1 MRETNATWPIL
12 RTAGVRTHIA
22 GLNACEKQGDLSTSD
37 DDWDTLFNVLIA
49 GVHPIGFFFVG
60 IDKTVLDGSGSFGSS
75 ENHLIAANGPIP
87 IGGTTHLF
95 RLVPLTVFQ
104 EGDNITGGLE
114 FRFTGGSI
122 VVGNRGKK
130 GTPQDNFSLLCPIR
144 DDITMTLTSP
154 PSG

>member
-1 MRETNATWPIL
+1 M
-12 RTAGVRTHIA
+12 
-22 GLNACEKQGDLSTSD
+22 LS
-37 DDWDTLFNVLIA
+37 
-49 GVHPIGFFFVG
+49 
-60 IDKTVLDGSGSFGSS
+60 SGTGSS

-95 RLVPLTVFQ
+95 RLVPLKVFQ

-114 FRFTGGSI
+114 FRFTGGTI

-130 GTPQDNFSLLCPIR
+130 GKPKDNFSLLCTIL